1 MAKGL
6 SDSQIER
13 IASEIAERM
22 EEKGQMEGGDARQS
36 RMILTTPWGV
46 AFESGQIFEAQ
57 TTKGGM
63 NYVLFL
69 FQTPSWVYYCHGEKA
84 KKVPKEKFLQLVEGG
99 ELNPIER
106 HKADPDRISMAVL
119 GLNAMAQG
127 LSFNDYMK
135 VIWNEG
141 EGSQAP

>member
-1 MAKGL
+1 MAKEL
-6 SDSQIER
+6 SQSDIER
-13 IASEIAERM
+13 IASEIADRM
-22 EEKGQMEGGDARQS
+22 EENGPMSGQES
-36 RMILTTPWGV
+36 RMILRTPWGL

-57 TTKGGM
+57 TVKGGT

-69 FQTPSWVYYCHGEKA
+69 FQTPSWVYYCHGDKA

-106 HKADPDRISMAVL
+106 RKADPDRISMAVL
-119 GLNAMAQG
+119 GLNAIAQG

-141 EGSQAP
+141 EGSQAY